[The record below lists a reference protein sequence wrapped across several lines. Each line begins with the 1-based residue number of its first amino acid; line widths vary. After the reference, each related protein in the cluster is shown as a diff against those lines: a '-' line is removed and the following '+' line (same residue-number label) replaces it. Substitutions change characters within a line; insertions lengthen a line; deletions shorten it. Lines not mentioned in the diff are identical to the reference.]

1 MPELKL
7 YTVADLR
14 EWLENNRPADGLSEH
29 VIAPS
34 RAWAIIHNPYVKDDD
49 AIVAAIFENG
59 ELAAY
64 TAVFPEMI
72 KEQRIWWYTTLWC
85 EPKYQGKGYGVI
97 VVGGLKE
104 AHDGELC
111 MDMDGAAETQEIMRY
126 LGYHVIYTP
135 QYVYSAKAINTET
148 IRGKLSAIVERCQ
161 RMVLPRKHALRKRL
175 YKANYRIKYVD
186 HIDMASYEFISNN
199 SREDTFAHTQAFYN
213 WVLANP
219 ICIESPIMGRIIEDC
234 AFTTNYPICRLYGVQ
249 VYVEKQLVGYYLLK
263 NTQEALEVKYLF
275 YNSTYA
281 EQVFNSIAEHI
292 LKFNSIGFIT
302 TDRNLTEFIKP
313 YRLFAKYRI
322 YNKSFAYPP
331 TFEYDAT
338 KRFQMGD
345 GDNFA

>member
-1 MPELKL
+1 MPDLKL

-34 RAWAIIHNPYVKDDD
+34 RAWAIIHNPYVRDDD
-49 AIVAAIFENG
+49 AIVAAIFEDR

-97 VVGGLKE
+97 VVGGLQE

-111 MDMDGAAETQEIMRY
+111 MDLDGAAETQEIMRY
-126 LGYHVIYTP
+126 LGYQVIYTP

-161 RMVLPRKHALRKRL
+161 RMVLPRKQALRKRL
-175 YKANYRIKYVD
+175 YKANYQIKYVNHVD
-186 HIDMASYEFISNN
+186 KETYDFILNHSQK
-199 SREDTFAHTQAFYN
+199 DVFVHTQAFYN
-213 WVLANP
+213 WVLDKL
-219 ICIESPIMGRIIEDC
+219 ICIESPLISRIIKDC
-234 AFTTNYPICRLYGVQ
+234 EFTANYPICRLYAIQ
-249 VYVEKQLVGYYLLK
+249 VYVDAKLVGFYILK
-263 NTQEALEVKYLF
+263 NTFEALEVKYIYYDNL
-275 YNSTYA
+275 YV
-281 EQVFNSIAEHI
+281 EQVYSSIAEHI
-292 LKFNSIGFIT
+292 LCFNSIGFIT
-302 TDRNLTEFIKP
+302 SDKNLAEFIRP
-313 YRLFAKYRI
+313 YRLFSKCRVYR
-322 YNKSFAYPP
+322 KSFSYPSQ
-331 TFEYDAT
+331 FEFDET
-338 KRFQMGD
+338 NRFQMGD